1 MYIDKIYKTVEKKQE
16 ASTVD
21 KISMASLLFLSDSL
35 FFDLMQEF
43 KNQKNLDGN
52 EIIYKIIRL
61 FGGMNITV
69 PSVHICTI
77 YEYFAQK
84 STMITNGLETPEAC
98 VQFINQMR
106 ETLKLNGELT
116 DAYLLSILTKYK
128 KIMTREHI
136 TNMFEEQEGSEA
148 AWTKSIAKLK
158 KIKLLK

>member
-1 MYIDKIYKTVEKKQE
+1 MHIEKIQKAIEKKHEASTIDKI
-16 ASTVD
+16 S
-21 KISMASLLFLSDSL
+21 IASLLFLSDSL

-43 KNQKNLDGN
+43 KYQKNLDGN

-69 PSVHICTI
+69 PSVHVCTI

-84 STMITNGLETPEAC
+84 SNLIINGLNTPESNIE
-98 VQFINQMR
+98 FINQMK
-106 ETLKLNGELT
+106 EALKLNSELS
-116 DAYLLSILTKYK
+116 DAYLLSILNKYK